1 MTKLSNLK
9 TFSKKNNLDN
19 IFKIINK
26 KKIEIKNRAN
36 TINQTFDKNDF
47 NKNKK
52 LSLSFREK
60 NYYHNYTKLNKGIIN
75 HKLNTLSESLRPSSH
90 SRIINKIKYRIGDN
104 SFKNSSSMRNIKS
117 NKIIFN
123 KKIIRNNN
131 IFSKK
136 NNNNILFNNIPICH
150 NVKQGYLKN
159 SQNIRTL
166 QNKSEF
172 INNDIIS
179 NNINFINDKK
189 NQKKQY

>member
-1 MTKLSNLK
+1 
-9 TFSKKNNLDN
+9 
-19 IFKIINK
+19 
-26 KKIEIKNRAN
+26 
-36 TINQTFDKNDF
+36 
-47 NKNKK
+47 
-52 LSLSFREK
+52 
-60 NYYHNYTKLNKGIIN
+60 
-75 HKLNTLSESLRPSSH
+75 
-90 SRIINKIKYRIGDN
+90 
-104 SFKNSSSMRNIKS
+104 MRNIKS

-179 NNINFINDKK
+179 NNINFINYKK
-189 NQKKQY
+189 NQKKQYSSYKKI